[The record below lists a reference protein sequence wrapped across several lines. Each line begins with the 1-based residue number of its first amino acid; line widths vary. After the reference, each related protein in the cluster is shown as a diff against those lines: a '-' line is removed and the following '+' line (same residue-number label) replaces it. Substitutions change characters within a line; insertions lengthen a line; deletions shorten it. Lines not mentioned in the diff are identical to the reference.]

1 MRMSTENSNKGQFEE
16 VQEDQ
21 TILDMINDYYARN

>member
-1 MRMSTENSNKGQFEE
+1 MRKSTESKNKGQFEE
-16 VQEDQ
+16 VQEEQ

>member
-1 MRMSTENSNKGQFEE
+1 MSTENNNKGQFEE
-16 VQEDQ
+16 VQEEQ